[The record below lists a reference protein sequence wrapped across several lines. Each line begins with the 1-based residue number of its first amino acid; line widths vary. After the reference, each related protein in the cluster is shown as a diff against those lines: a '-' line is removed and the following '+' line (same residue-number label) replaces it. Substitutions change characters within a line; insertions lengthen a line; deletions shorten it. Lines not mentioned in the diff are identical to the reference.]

1 MSIFLILIAGLIEK
15 GKKPHNK
22 IITEIGLRFALLL
35 QSLTHANKQS
45 AQSLK
50 GSGVVSFFP
59 AQAHRYFLSKNTK
72 AKRSDGEFA
81 PGSCRR
87 SLLNATDAA
96 LFSDA

>member
-1 MSIFLILIAGLIEK
+1 MKKLRNFRVIRYIFFKMGISFLPMSIFLILIAGLIEK

-50 GSGVVSFFP
+50 EVV
-59 AQAHRYFLSKNTK
+59 
-72 AKRSDGEFA
+72 
-81 PGSCRR
+81 
-87 SLLNATDAA
+87 
-96 LFSDA
+96 

>member
-1 MSIFLILIAGLIEK
+1 MKKLRNFRVIRYIFFKMGISFLPMSIFLILIAALIEK

-50 GSGVVSFFP
+50 GSGVVFFFP
-59 AQAHRYFLSKNTK
+59 PKRTDIFFL
-72 AKRSDGEFA
+72 
-81 PGSCRR
+81 
-87 SLLNATDAA
+87 
-96 LFSDA
+96 